1 MSQFSEFIKTFS
13 FQTVLRGN
21 ILSSPGSF
29 GAGNASG
36 FGGQK
41 SNSPASNMIVNR
53 MLSTYYNVMREI
65 NDYEVNDLSNTI
77 VGIYKDYLISYL
89 NKDQELI
96 TISDTV
102 GEKYSE
108 IQKGLNEIFKGL
120 DIINEVKNHF
130 WDIIYHGAWCFQ
142 VVYDSENRRFTK
154 NYLQNP
160 HNVVTVYK
168 HNDQT
173 SHLVVSRDGK
183 IFETKPESIFRIGRT
198 DLNLI
203 NDINENFFDKKKD
216 DTLVRDDQILAG
228 TPLYYYITGKIKEYL
243 LKEQVL
249 ALLSI
254 KDLIQPLLLL
264 IRLDKNTSIDEG
276 NKLALNVENMINKY
290 SDISSILSSNFGIN
304 SLVDSLMNNIRVIP
318 DYHSGVGDMN
328 NIDLSKITSKI
339 QDIEQSQE
347 NKKDAI
353 MNAASIPRALYNG
366 ESTKWDAIKSSQRLN
381 SKINSIAVGIADSLK
396 LEARKKAKE
405 VYNIELT
412 ADQIEIHLFKKTD
425 VDYALAI
432 TNAEIINSLSQGVQ
446 QILQNTQQTIQDIK
460 LIDPQEYAKY
470 TLNQLKAIDPSI
482 SQFITEETIAKA
494 LQEANQDQGQGQQPG
509 G

>member
-1 MSQFSEFIKTFS
+1 
-13 FQTVLRGN
+13 
-21 ILSSPGSF
+21 
-29 GAGNASG
+29 
-36 FGGQK
+36 
-41 SNSPASNMIVNR
+41 
-53 MLSTYYNVMREI
+53 
-65 NDYEVNDLSNTI
+65 
-77 VGIYKDYLISYL
+77 
-89 NKDQELI
+89 
-96 TISDTV
+96 
-102 GEKYSE
+102 
-108 IQKGLNEIFKGL
+108 
-120 DIINEVKNHF
+120 
-130 WDIIYHGAWCFQ
+130 
-142 VVYDSENRRFTK
+142 
-154 NYLQNP
+154 
-160 HNVVTVYK
+160 
-168 HNDQT
+168 
-173 SHLVVSRDGK
+173 
-183 IFETKPESIFRIGRT
+183 
-198 DLNLI
+198 
-203 NDINENFFDKKKD
+203 
-216 DTLVRDDQILAG
+216 
-228 TPLYYYITGKIKEYL
+228 
-243 LKEQVL
+243 
-249 ALLSI
+249 
-254 KDLIQPLLLL
+254 
-264 IRLDKNTSIDEG
+264 
-276 NKLALNVENMINKY
+276 MINKY